1 MEIVKAKKSQLL
13 EVLYIT
19 RECAQQLKD
28 KGVKCW
34 HNTHTDYAEIQK
46 DIEQGYVFILTI
58 KKGPV
63 GTMTVKP
70 DPDIEQASYLDRLSI
85 YPHFQRRGLGKL
97 MLDFAEEHSR
107 KNGYTMLRGTIP
119 VDDQSLCKLLEEKGF
134 LNKGIAH
141 HVPKELIK
149 IVFEKNLD

>member
-1 MEIVKAKKSQLL
+1 MEIVKAKPSQLL
-13 EVLYIT
+13 EILYIT
-19 RECAQQLKD
+19 RECAYQLKD
-28 KGVKCW
+28 KGVKYW
-34 HNTHTDYAEIQK
+34 HNTHTDYAQIQK

-85 YPHFQRRGLGKL
+85 FPHFQRRGLGKL
-97 MLDFAEEHSR
+97 MIDFAEEHAR
-107 KNGYTMLRGTIP
+107 KNGHTLLRGTTP
-119 VDDQSLCKLLEEKGF
+119 VNDQSLCRLLEGKGF

-141 HVPKELIK
+141 HVPNELIK
-149 IVFEKNLD
+149 IVFEKNLV